1 MAFKPAL
8 IRQIHQYFGLFI
20 APCVMF
26 FSLTGAYQLFGW
38 HESHEGYHPPA
49 LVEKLGML
57 HKDQLFITRPERRPP
72 AAAAKPKDDEA
83 PAAKSK
89 AQEVEKASA
98 FQPDCSE
105 MAVSGGGAGPVHLH
119 SHRPVDDLHPSP
131 TKAQLLGGS
140 GSGRGLACPVAAGL
154 TGGHCA

>member
-49 LVEKLGML
+49 IVEKLGML
-57 HKDQLFITRPERRPP
+57 HKDQLFITRPERKPP
-72 AAAAKPKDDEA
+72 AAAPKPKADVASAAKPKAEEA
-83 PAAKSK
+83 EKPQPFSQIALKWLFLVVALGLFTSTATGLWMTFTHPRQKRSYWVVLALGAAL
-89 AQEVEKASA
+89 
-98 FQPDCSE
+98 
-105 MAVSGGGAGPVHLH
+105 PV
-119 SHRPVDDLHPSP
+119 
-131 TKAQLLGGS
+131 LL
-140 GSGRGLACPVAAGL
+140 LLV
-154 TGGHCA
+154 